1 MKKDAVKGIIIAL
14 FFFSGF
20 TSLLYQVVWLKMLTL
35 VFGNTA
41 YAVSTLLAAFM
52 AGLALGSYLFGRIA
66 DRIISPV
73 RLYGFLEGLIG
84 IFALTSP
91 WIFKG
96 IEPLYVYFYR
106 ASGASGF
113 SFSIF
118 QFILCFFTLL
128 LPTTLMGG
136 TLPLMVRHF
145 IRNYESVG
153 FKTGYLYAINTFGAV
168 AGTFVTGFILILAFG
183 LKVSIFMGSIANYL
197 IFIVAFVLSRKPGA
211 AMDTLKEAPV
221 INGKLKPALAAED
234 YQLLFLF
241 FLSGA
246 AALAYEVLWTR
257 ILLLHLGSSV
267 YAYSLMLTIFL
278 IGLTLGSF
286 LFGHLVDR
294 IKNCALLFAFLEA
307 GIGFYLLIQLGQFGH
322 LSELMG
328 NLSEL
333 MGTPSYA
340 KKILIS
346 FMAAGQVLLIP
357 TLFMGAIFPVIVK
370 LYSQKIKNIGRDIGR
385 LYSANTVGCII
396 GSLAA
401 GFLLIPWVGVQ
412 RSLLIIATVNLL
424 IGIYILLM
432 YQRKRFV
439 FSLISASILLIFFCA
454 YYFVYDKDSIILK
467 AGVFNPAEGRKVLYY
482 SEDVYATVTVEEIN
496 EVRGKWLSLSMNGVN
511 VAGTSADLVCIQKM
525 QGHLPLLLHPN
536 PEKVLHIGFGSGG
549 TAWAV
554 SNHPVKEIVIAEIS
568 RGVTEAADKYFKGVN
583 HSILRDPRVKVT
595 YCDGRNFLLTSKEK
609 FDVILNDSIHPRYA
623 GNGSL
628 YTYDYYK
635 LCRSRLKENGI
646 ISQWLP
652 LYSLSEDNFKMILKS
667 FQRVFP
673 HTSVWYI
680 NSTINS
686 FTIVI
691 GQLGNEGI
699 SLQQMKDR
707 LSNPEVKSDLQKI
720 GANTPYKILDYFMFH
735 DEDVR
740 KFVGQV
746 PLHTDDHPYIEY
758 LASKII
764 NREYSWYLNLED
776 IVKNR
781 TSAINLLND
790 TDKDNQ
796 EYSAVSEKM
805 NIYAKATE
813 HNLQGQLY
821 FLQGNYNKMK
831 EEFNKI
837 PSINPEDL
845 EPFEYFSHGI
855 FK

>member
-1 MKKDAVKGIIIAL
+1 MKKDTIKGIIIAL

-41 YAVSTLLAAFM
+41 YAVSTLLGAFM

-66 DRIISPV
+66 DRLASPIK
-73 RLYGFLEGLIG
+73 LYGLLEGLIG
-84 IFALTSP
+84 LFALASP
-91 WIFKG
+91 IIFRA
-96 IEPLYVYFYR
+96 IEPLYVYFYH
-106 ASGASGF
+106 ASDPGGF

-118 QFILCFFTLL
+118 RFILCFLTLL

-145 IRNYESVG
+145 VRNYESVG

-183 LKVSIFMGSIANYL
+183 LKVSIFMGSIANLL
-197 IFIVAFVLSRKPGA
+197 IFIVAFILSRKPGA
-211 AMDTLKEAPV
+211 SMDALEEAPV
-221 INGKLKPALAAED
+221 IDSKLKLTLPAEGI
-234 YQLLFLF
+234 QLLSLF

-246 AALAYEVLWTR
+246 ASLAYEVLWTR
-257 ILLLHLGSSV
+257 VLLLHLGSSV

-278 IGLTLGSF
+278 IGLTVGSF
-286 LFGHLVDR
+286 LFGRLVDR
-294 IKNCALLFAFLEA
+294 VKNFAQLFAFLEM
-307 GIGFYLLIQLGQFGH
+307 GIGLYLLIQLGQFGH

-328 NLSEL
+328 NISGL

-357 TLFMGAIFPVIVK
+357 TLLMGAIFPVVVK
-370 LYSQKIKNIGRDIGR
+370 LYSQRIKNIGREIGQ

-396 GSLAA
+396 GSLVT
-401 GFLLIPWVGVQ
+401 GFLLIPWIGVQ
-412 RSLLIIATVNLL
+412 RSLLTIATINVL
-424 IGIYILLM
+424 IGIYILIM
-432 YQRKRFV
+432 YQKRRFV
-439 FSLISASILLIFFCA
+439 FSLISVSILIFFFFA
-454 YYFVYDKDSIILK
+454 YHFIYDKDSIILK
-467 AGVFNPAEGRKVLYY
+467 AGIFSPTEGRKVLYY

-525 QGHLPLLLHPN
+525 QGHLPLLMHPN
-536 PEKVLHIGFGSGG
+536 PKKVLHIGFGSGG

-554 SNHPVKEIVIAEIS
+554 SNHPVEEIIVAEIS
-568 RGVTEAADKYFKGVN
+568 RGVTQAADKYFKGIN
-583 HSILRDPRVKVT
+583 HSILKDPRVKVA
-595 YCDGRNFLLTSKEK
+595 YCDGRNFLLTTKEK
-609 FDVILNDSIHPRYA
+609 FDIILNDSIHPRYA

-635 LCRSRLKENGI
+635 LCRSRLKEDGI

-652 LYSLSEDNFKMILKS
+652 LYSLSEENFKMILKS
-667 FQRVFP
+667 FQKVFP
-673 HTSVWYI
+673 NTSVWYI
-680 NSTINS
+680 NSTINA

-691 GQLGNEGI
+691 GQVGNEGI
-699 SLQQMKDR
+699 SLQQINDR
-707 LSNPEVKSDLQKI
+707 LTNPEVKIDLRKV
-720 GANTPYKILDYFMFH
+720 GAHTPLKILDYFLFH
-735 DEDVR
+735 NEDVSR
-740 KFVGQV
+740 FVEGV

-764 NREYSWYLNLED
+764 NREYSWYLNFSE
-776 IVKNR
+776 VVNNR

-790 TDKDNQ
+790 VAKDSK
-796 EYSAVSEKM
+796 EYSEISEKM
-805 NIYAKATE
+805 KIYAKATE

-845 EPFEYFSHGI
+845 EPFEYFRSGY
-855 FK
+855 